1 MRLSL
6 LLFLP
11 CFFYLFSQNDAFL
24 FNNQFRRGMYARSP
38 RYVSAT
44 NRTRRTGRCLKKW
57 PEKTNA
63 SKKTNT
69 SDSFTPK
76 DERDERVDK
85 HGSLRETLEEIVM
98 LPRGM
103 LLF

>member
-1 MRLSL
+1 MRRSL

-11 CFFYLFSQNDAFL
+11 CFFYLFSPNDAFL
-24 FNNQFRRGMYARSP
+24 FDNQFRRGMYARSP

-44 NRTRRTGRCLKKW
+44 NRTRRCLKKVSK
-57 PEKTNA
+57 ETNS
-63 SKKTNT
+63 SKKTNS
-69 SDSFTPK
+69 SDPFTPE
-76 DERDERVDK
+76 DERDERGDK
-85 HGSLRETLEEIVM
+85 HGSLRETLDEMVM